1 MSASFAVLAA
11 LPSGLLGKDITVGDH
26 IKRKFLGLTFNV
38 DTVYATLIA
47 GAIVVILGFIVR
59 RGITSGTPNK
69 LQLLFETVVDAVQ
82 TQVKQS
88 VGPIPP
94 FVVPLAVSL
103 FTFILVANW
112 IELIPS
118 GHHPEV
124 LPAPTADVN
133 LTLALALMVTALF
146 TMTGIRHKGFFHY
159 TAGFFKPLPLFFI
172 KIIEE
177 IAKPLSLALRL
188 FGNVFAG
195 GVMISV
201 ITLFPA
207 FILPVPNVIWKSFDM
222 FIGLIQACIFALLT
236 ILYFTF
242 AVEEAH

>member
-1 MSASFAVLAA
+1 
-11 LPSGLLGKDITVGDH
+11 
-26 IKRKFLGLTFNV
+26 
-38 DTVYATLIA
+38 
-47 GAIVVILGFIVR
+47 VR

-88 VGPIPP
+88 VGPVPP

-133 LTLALALMVTALF
+133 LTLALALMVTVLF

-177 IAKPLSLALRL
+177 IAKPLSLDHVVPSLH
-188 FGNVFAG
+188 
-195 GVMISV
+195 
-201 ITLFPA
+201 PA
-207 FILPVPNVIWKSFDM
+207 RAQRDLEVVRHVHRAYP
-222 FIGLIQACIFALLT
+222 GLHFCPAHHPLLH
-236 ILYFTF
+236 
-242 AVEEAH
+242 VRR